1 MSKLNKEALKGL
13 DKYLGTVQDSRNDH
27 KGERLPRIFSTKKVI
42 SNTMI
47 DEDNHSRRHF
57 EEVFD

>member
-1 MSKLNKEALKGL
+1 MSKLNKEAFKGL
-13 DKYLGTVQDSRNDH
+13 DKYLVTVQYSMNDH
-27 KGERLPRIFSTKKVI
+27 KGERLTRNLSTKKVI